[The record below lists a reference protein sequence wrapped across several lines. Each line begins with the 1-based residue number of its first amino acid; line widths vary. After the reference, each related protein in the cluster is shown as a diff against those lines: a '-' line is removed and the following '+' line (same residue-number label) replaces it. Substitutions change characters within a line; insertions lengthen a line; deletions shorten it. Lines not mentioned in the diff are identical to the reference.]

1 MFYDPL
7 PTASTSE
14 DFDKLKPQEDEKTF
28 TFFSPAVNDTIHNN
42 PQVAYQPL
50 EYVNGFRGKAI
61 DASQEF
67 KTKGKI
73 GFTRPSIFGH
83 CSNDYLLKFM
93 ENLPSDSCVVNKK
106 VLDSNLCQR
115 LSFKNLSYFEI
126 GSGDGITTVP
136 PTLGNSLKFSL
147 DTSKQVPLNGTD
159 FLNSTFSGNCGCD
172 NFVLETHYKVFFSNK
187 TDTQPTDVAN
197 QFYITKVVVD
207 IVYGTLADVG
217 INCKER
223 VFT

>member
-28 TFFSPAVNDTIHNN
+28 TFYSPAVN
-42 PQVAYQPL
+42 
-50 EYVNGFRGKAI
+50 
-61 DASQEF
+61 
-67 KTKGKI
+67 
-73 GFTRPSIFGH
+73 PSIFGH

-187 TDTQPTDVAN
+187 TDT
-197 QFYITKVVVD
+197 
-207 IVYGTLADVG
+207 
-217 INCKER
+217 
-223 VFT
+223 